1 MFRHSHGHGM
11 NEDFRKNFEDPES
24 FLPLLLE
31 KGQIIAELG
40 CGNGFYCQYLQKY
53 AEKLYC
59 VDSFCPALE
68 EAKKKVNNPN
78 TAFLC
83 EDASKTSIPSNTV
96 DVVLLA
102 NSFHDMKNK
111 DEVVKEIKRI
121 LKKGGKVIIIDW
133 KKRNTGFG
141 PPLSVRMSEEEYL
154 NFFKD
159 FKLINKFKP
168 SEYHYGLVLMKI
180 D

>member
-11 NEDFRKNFEDPES
+11 NEDFRKNFENPES
-24 FLPLLLE
+24 YLPSLLE
-31 KGQIIAELG
+31 KRETIAELG

-53 AEKLYC
+53 ADKLYC

-68 EAKKKVNNPN
+68 EAKKKVTN
-78 TAFLC
+78 AIFLC
-83 EDASKTSIPSNTV
+83 EDSSKTSIPSNSV

-121 LKKGGKVIIIDW
+121 LKNGGRVIIIDW
-133 KKRNTGFG
+133 EKKDTGFG
-141 PPLSVRMSEEEYL
+141 PPLSIRMTEEEYL
-154 NFFKD
+154 NLFKD

-168 SEYHYGLVLMKI
+168 TNYHYGLVLMKI

>member
-11 NEDFRKNFEDPES
+11 NEDFRKNFENPES
-24 FLPLLLE
+24 YLPSLLE
-31 KGQIIAELG
+31 RGQTIAELG

-53 AEKLYC
+53 ADKLYC

-68 EAKKKVNNPN
+68 EAKKKVTN
-78 TAFLC
+78 AIFLC
-83 EDASKTSIPSNTV
+83 EDASKTSIPSNSV

-102 NSFHDMKNK
+102 NSFHDMENK

-133 KKRNTGFG
+133 EKKDTGFG
-141 PPLSVRMSEEEYL
+141 PPLYVRMSEEEYL

-168 SEYHYGLVLMKI
+168 TNYHYGLVLIKN